1 MILVL
6 SDCSDDDN
14 RTEFSAGKQLL
25 WGTFSIKSWLRKG
38 LNISGERDE
47 KCQKAQL

>member
-14 RTEFSAGKQLL
+14 RAEFSAGKQLL
-25 WGTFSIKSWLRKG
+25 WGTFSIQKLAS
-38 LNISGERDE
+38 ERV
-47 KCQKAQL
+47 KH